1 MQGMQYGAGA
11 AGVTDHRGYKKIG
24 AVAKH
29 LSAYNF
35 EGCIGDEM
43 YPQCTQYR
51 EFFNVNYKPPATPPQ
66 RDFFE
71 LLQASLTECSVVFS
85 GDCGR
90 AGFTGDLLAGLET
103 PRAGSVRRDV
113 QLQCAERR
121 SSMCG

>member
-1 MQGMQYGAGA
+1 MVYSLGSAYMQGMQYGAGA

-51 EFFNVNYKPPATPPQ
+51 EFFNVNYKPSNPT
-66 RDFFE
+66 
-71 LLQASLTECSVVFS
+71 T
-85 GDCGR
+85 
-90 AGFTGDLLAGLET
+90 T
-103 PRAGSVRRDV
+103 
-113 QLQCAERR
+113 
-121 SSMCG
+121 